1 MVANG
6 EVAACPPI
14 PVSPIVEREG
24 AFASGER
31 FRPIA
36 LAGLTVVLVG
46 LCLWL
51 TVPFLPAV
59 TWGLALAILAWPLN
73 SWVQRKVVSSPNIS
87 AAISSVVVVLVI
99 VVPGVFITYQLMREA
114 ESAADRMKEQQ
125 VAGTVREEMAR
136 HPETAPVLA
145 WADRAGVDID
155 AEARN
160 ALGALT
166 RDSASLVQGSVMGI
180 FQAVVALFILFYL
193 LRDRS
198 TLRESVRRLLPV
210 TRPEADRVFE
220 QAAGSVYANLYA
232 NLVTSL
238 IDAVCG
244 GLLFWWVGLP
254 SPILWGVVMFVLSL
268 LPVLGAFMVWV
279 PAAAYLAFIG
289 QWGGAALI
297 VGWGI
302 IGSALIVNTYLY
314 PRLAGSRMQLHEVP
328 ALVAFLGGVAIFGA
342 AGMILGPGILAV
354 TSAVLDVWHRRSEA
368 TEAGPVIAVP

>member
-6 EVAACPPI
+6 EVAART
-14 PVSPIVEREG
+14 PVTPIVDKEG
-24 AFASGER
+24 QFASGER

-36 LAGLTVVLVG
+36 LAALTVLLVA
-46 LCLWL
+46 LCVWI

-59 TWGLALAILAWPLN
+59 TWGLALAIIAWPLHA
-73 SWVQRKVVSSPNIS
+73 WVLRKVTSSPNT
-87 AAISSVVVVLVI
+87 AAALTSVVVFLAI
-99 VVPGVFITYQLMREA
+99 VVPGVFVTYQLMREA
-114 ESAADRMKEQQ
+114 ESAADRVKEQQ
-125 VAGTVREEMAR
+125 VSGSVREVMAQR
-136 HPETAPVLA
+136 PETAAVVG
-145 WADRAGVDID
+145 WADRVGVDID

-160 ALGALT
+160 ALGSLT
-166 RDSASLVQGSVMGI
+166 RDGASLVQGSVMGI

-198 TLRESVRRLLPV
+198 SLRESVRRLLPV
-210 TRPEADRVFE
+210 TRTEADRVFE

-232 NLVTSL
+232 NLTTSF

-254 SPILWGVVMFVLSL
+254 SPFLWGVVMFVLSL
-268 LPVLGAFMVWV
+268 LPILGAFMVWV
-279 PAAAYLAFIG
+279 PAAAYLALIG

-297 VGWGI
+297 VGWGV

-314 PRLAGSRMQLHEVP
+314 PRLAGNRMRLHEVP
-328 ALVAFLGGVAIFGA
+328 ALIAFLGGVAIFGA

-354 TSAVLDVWHRRSEA
+354 TSAILDVWHRRSES
-368 TEAGPVIAVP
+368 PDSPQIAVMA